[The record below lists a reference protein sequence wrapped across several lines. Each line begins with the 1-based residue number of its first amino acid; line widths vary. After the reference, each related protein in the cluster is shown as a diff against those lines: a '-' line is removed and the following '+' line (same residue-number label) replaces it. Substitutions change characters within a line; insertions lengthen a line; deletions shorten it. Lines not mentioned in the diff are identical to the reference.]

1 MQKGK
6 SSRKSS
12 SQAQNADDI
21 GQNRLWNTAFPETVR
36 LGKSQTLVTVQRNCF
51 SKAWMAMLQTENLSE
66 PLLKLILPKLQDD
79 VVPFLKNPLL
89 LSDCLTTFVATGG
102 NFAILALGGLFVLM
116 TQYGLEYP
124 DFYTKYDDPSKGCCQ
139 YMRAFKFLCCL
150 HSVCSL
156 LCVDNKH

>member
-1 MQKGK
+1 MNNVQKA
-6 SSRKSS
+6 KSS
-12 SQAQNADDI
+12 SKSNSQAENVDQGD
-21 GQNRLWNTAFPETVR
+21 QHQLWNTAFPETVQ
-36 LGKSQTLVTVQRNCF
+36 LGRSQTLVTVQRNCF

-66 PLLKLILPKLQDD
+66 AMLKLILPKLQDD

-124 DFYTKYDDPSKGCCQ
+124 DFYTKYDGD
-139 YMRAFKFLCCL
+139 
-150 HSVCSL
+150 
-156 LCVDNKH
+156 